1 MSNQTN
7 VKSGATTIRTARG
20 ESKVVQATRIFCQ
33 MSNFSRRFV
42 IQRFIS
48 ELGLTDKGASTYY
61 QNCRK
66 NAGMVNVTKGT
77 HQPGH

>member
-1 MSNQTN
+1 MTMQLNE
-7 VKSGATTIRTARG
+7 KLGATTHRTPKA
-20 ESKVVQATRIFCQ
+20 ESKVAQATRIFCQ

-42 IQRFIS
+42 IQRFVD

-66 NAGMVNVTKGT
+66 NAGLVNSSRKTSTQG
-77 HQPGH
+77 